1 MVWLQGLG
9 KPHFLSMG
17 TGGMKAW
24 GGALGVFFK
33 RLGLMDMGFCF
44 PCEPDKKIWFSIHGC
59 NIKIFLCCRNASFWV
74 RNLDSLEFG
83 PYAGVEKRWVGRLFM
98 VLLTAIFAMACVYYG
113 YDRGFV
119 IGFMLA
125 LFCEILSLI
134 LLYNLLKRTEER
146 VGLRLNPLIEEQR
159 NTLKQVEALA
169 EKRALV
175 LDALVRSQPELSEL
189 VQGISGEHFPRDRE
203 DGGVGSG
210 KAGEN
215 PSQ

>member
-1 MVWLQGLG
+1 
-9 KPHFLSMG
+9 
-17 TGGMKAW
+17 
-24 GGALGVFFK
+24 
-33 RLGLMDMGFCF
+33 
-44 PCEPDKKIWFSIHGC
+44 
-59 NIKIFLCCRNASFWV
+59 
-74 RNLDSLEFG
+74 
-83 PYAGVEKRWVGRLFM
+83 M

-169 EKRALV
+169 EKRALA

-189 VQGISGEHFPRDRE
+189 VLGISGEHFPRDRE